1 MRDSPLSLFVSSPLL
16 VKNLNKPDNAWKA
29 QPTMKGQETH
39 KRNLKE
45 ATQREIEIKKKKV
58 QCGYTLSVC
67 VFVYVQE
74 SKRAT
79 DVCVCI

>member
-1 MRDSPLSLFVSSPLL
+1 
-16 VKNLNKPDNAWKA
+16 
-29 QPTMKGQETH
+29 MKGQETH